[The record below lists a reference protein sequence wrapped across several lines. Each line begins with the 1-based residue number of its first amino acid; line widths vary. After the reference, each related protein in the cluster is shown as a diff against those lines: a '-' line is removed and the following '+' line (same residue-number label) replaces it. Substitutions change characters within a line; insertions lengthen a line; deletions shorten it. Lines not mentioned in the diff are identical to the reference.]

1 MQAVFSEWNIT
12 QFHFLLQDNNLIS
25 RISQNSDDKT
35 RHSKTLVISVLQ
47 QETRMQER
55 ASKDFA
61 ITSLMM

>member
-35 RHSKTLVISVLQ
+35 RHGKTLVISVLQ